1 MIRYQPNNFSMNEI
15 NLLNEPKSNWGGP
28 WTEKKLDAFAKYV
41 WSYLTIMKK
50 YPYWETIYFDGFAGS
65 GSRTKQRKS
74 ELYIQLN
81 LTEEEE
87 TIYKGAAERIMNLKN
102 DLAFNYYYFI
112 DTNKNALDKLQTKL
126 TSLPE
131 SRNKKMVFRPG
142 DCNEQL
148 VRLATSL
155 KKNKYAALILLDPF
169 GMQIS
174 WDSIKQ
180 LKNTRSDIWILVPTG
195 VIVNRLLDKK
205 GEITHINKLE
215 SFFGLSEQE
224 IRNEFYVKSNQRTLF
239 GEQVE
244 LTQKVMDPI
253 EKIVKVYIKQLK
265 TIWDNVTEK
274 PLTLENSKN
283 VTIFHFIF
291 ASNRKVAVNIAKE
304 IIKPI

>member
-1 MIRYQPNNFSMNEI
+1 
-15 NLLNEPKSNWGGP
+15 
-28 WTEKKLDAFAKYV
+28 
-41 WSYLTIMKK
+41 MKK
-50 YPYWETIYFDGFAGS
+50 NPYWETIYFDGFAGS
-65 GSRTKQRKS
+65 GSRTKQKKS
-74 ELYIQLN
+74 EIYIQLN

-87 TIYKGAAERIMNLKN
+87 TVYKGAAERIINLKDN
-102 DLAFNYYYFI
+102 LAFDYYYFV
-112 DTNKNALDKLQTKL
+112 DTNSKALEELESKLKA
-126 TSLPE
+126 LPE
-131 SRNKKMVFRPG
+131 SKGKKMVFRPG

-148 VRLATSL
+148 VKLADSL
-155 KKNKYAALILLDPF
+155 KKKKYAALLLLDPF

-205 GEITHINKLE
+205 GEIAHINKLE
-215 SFFGLSEQE
+215 SFFGLTEQE
-224 IRNEFYVKSNQRTLF
+224 IRNEFYIKSNQNTLF
-239 GEQVE
+239 GEQIE

-253 EKIVKVYIKQLK
+253 EKIVSVYIKQLK
-265 TIWDNVTEK
+265 TIWENVTEK

-304 IIKPI
+304 IISPI